1 MAELILVVG
10 GTRSGKSALAER
22 LVAGAPSVTYVAT
35 MRVPEGDAELAGR
48 VALHRAR
55 RPAAWHTVE
64 AQDDLAAAVAAAPPG
79 SAMLVDGLGAW
90 LADRMGAAGL
100 FEGDSAEARAA
111 IRAGAGAL
119 VEAAARHQG
128 GPVVVVAEE
137 AGLGVVPAGAGTRR
151 WLDLH
156 GEVVQTLAAGAR
168 RVLLVVA
175 GRAIEL
181 PAAGSD
187 QAGAGT
193 RVAPPA
199 VALDEADPALAA
211 HGDTMV
217 PPGALDLAVNVHGE
231 APPAHVRAAL
241 DAALDRAGAY
251 PDAGPARVAV
261 AKASGRPEDEVLL
274 TAGASEAF
282 WLLARALHVRLAAIV
297 TPQYTEPEAA
307 LRASGS
313 PVVHVPRDPGA
324 GWALDPAAIPDEADL
339 VVLGNPNNPTGTLDD
354 PDRIAAV
361 CRPGRVTLVDEA
373 FMSFVA
379 DPAASV
385 LARRDLPGLV
395 VTRSVTKLWALP
407 GVRAGWLAGPPG
419 IVARCAAG
427 RPAWPLGTLELAA
440 LELCADDEPH
450 RLGVAA
456 DVAAER
462 TRLTAALRGLP
473 GVQVA
478 EGAANFVLLRV
489 PDGPR
494 VHAELLRRGIAVR
507 PPTFP
512 GLDAHHLRVAVR
524 DTATTTAL
532 ATALAEIMEER
543 A

>member
-35 MRVPEGDAELAGR
+35 MRADDGDAELAGR
-48 VALHRAR
+48 VAIHRAR
-55 RPAAWHTVE
+55 RPADWRTIE
-64 AQDDLAAAVAAAPPG
+64 IPDDPAAAVAAAEPG
-79 SAMLVDGLGAW
+79 AAVLVDGLGAW
-90 LADRMGAAGL
+90 VADRMAAAGL
-100 FEGDSAEARAA
+100 FEAGSADARTAILTRAEAF
-111 IRAGAGAL
+111 
-119 VEAAARHQG
+119 VAAAGRHQG

-156 GEVVQTLAAGAR
+156 GEVVQTLAAGAG

-181 PAAGSD
+181 PAAGRP
-187 QAGAGT
+187 AGP
-193 RVAPPA
+193 PPA
-199 VALDEADPALAA
+199 AALAA

-217 PPGALDLAVNVHGE
+217 PPGALDLAVNVHGQ

-251 PDAGPARVAV
+251 PDPGPARVGV

-282 WLLARALHVRLAAIV
+282 WLLAGALHVRLAAIV
-297 TPQYTEPEAA
+297 TPQYTEPETA
-307 LRASGS
+307 LRTFGA
-313 PVVHVPRDPGA
+313 PVVHVPRGA
-324 GWALDPAAIPDEADL
+324 GWALDPAAIPDQADL

-373 FMSFVA
+373 FMGFVA

-419 IVARCAAG
+419 IVARCAAR
-427 RPAWPLGTLELAA
+427 RPTWPLGTLELAA
-440 LELCADDEPH
+440 LELCADDEPY
-450 RLGVAA
+450 RLRVAA
-456 DVAAER
+456 EVAAER
-462 TRLTAALRGLP
+462 ARLVTALRGLP
-473 GVQVA
+473 GVEVA

-494 VHAELLRRGIAVR
+494 VHAGLLRRGIAVR
-507 PPTFP
+507 PSTFP
-512 GLDAHHLRVAVR
+512 GLDACHLRVAVR
-524 DTATTTAL
+524 DATATKAL
-532 ATALAEIMEER
+532 VTALAEILEEGS
-543 A
+543 